1 MKRVFLVSLFLTGI
15 FFNAFSQKDTTDKQ
29 KMTIAPTIYYVST
42 QYVDGDVRNVSYEQL
57 NSNSTLEMVLGM
69 NIPLNEKMEIKTGV
83 GLNYKYGNAYLK
95 NIEDVRIKETFA
107 RIPLTFNYNMQ
118 LNKKK
123 NISYYLGLG
132 SYLDVLTS
140 QQFYFKDESTKPNE
154 FKDSYSFGS
163 YLKSGIT
170 MHFGFKFPI
179 NKKIFIDFGFKL
191 DGDYKSLFINPNDN
205 PEFDY
210 STFGIYLSMG
220 SY

>member
-1 MKRVFLVSLFLTGI
+1 MKRIILVSVFIASI
-15 FFNAFSQKDTTDKQ
+15 FFNAYSQKDTTDKQ
-29 KMTIAPTIYYVST
+29 KIVTAPTIYYVST
-42 QYVDGDVRNVSYEQL
+42 KYLDGNARNVSYKQL
-57 NSNSTLEMVLGM
+57 NSNSTLEMIVGM
-69 NIPLNEKMEIKTGV
+69 NIPLNDKMELRTGA

-95 NIEDVRIKETFA
+95 NIEDVRVRETFA

-179 NKKIFIDFGFKL
+179 NKK
-191 DGDYKSLFINPNDN
+191 LFI
-205 PEFDY
+205 
-210 STFGIYLSMG
+210 IYQKRKIHIIPLI
-220 SY
+220 